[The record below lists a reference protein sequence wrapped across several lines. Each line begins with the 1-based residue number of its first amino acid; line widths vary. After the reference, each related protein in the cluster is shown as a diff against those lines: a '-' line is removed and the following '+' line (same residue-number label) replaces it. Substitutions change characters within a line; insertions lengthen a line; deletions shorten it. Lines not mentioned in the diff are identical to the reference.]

1 MMSRCLLVFLLLL
14 PFWAKAQN
22 NVTFTAQTDA
32 RQVIVGGYFE
42 MSFTLANGQGANFTP
57 PSFTDFKIL
66 SGPSQSISTTSYN
79 GKWSKTLSYSYN
91 LQPKR
96 IGKFTIGPASISA
109 DGKKM
114 TTKPVTVEVVQGKD
128 NTAKT
133 QQELEAQIEDQ
144 VYIKT
149 IPSTV
154 DAYIGQQIILDYK
167 IYTSQEVSNIKP
179 LGESSYPGF
188 FAEELSSYSESVVKE
203 VIDGVQ
209 YSTKVI
215 IRMALFPQQA
225 GILNI
230 DPMRLNV
237 SIVSPN
243 QPQRRRR
250 SIFSYPSLMHLEVK
264 TEPISINVKSLPSDA
279 PVSFSGA
286 VGNYKMM
293 ARTNSRQINTNDAF
307 SLQLTIQGDGDL
319 KQVQAPDLMLG
330 DSFEIF
336 DTKVVRENQLVESQG
351 RFIGEKVFDYL
362 ITPKYKGL
370 FRLQPKFS
378 YFDIDSL
385 KYITLTTSEPL
396 AISVLQ
402 GDNSKS
408 SIDKPA
414 TTKATLRDIKT
425 TSTWEQPSRVFLGT
439 PLFWILLGLPLLV
452 LGGVFLFKQRQLKL
466 SNIDPLAQKQQLANK
481 VALQRLETAKKL
493 LAENKSRAFYG
504 EISRAML
511 GYVSDKLNI
520 PFSKMSKNNV
530 KEKLESLNVSED
542 PIQKFIHIINT
553 SEMAL
558 FAGKDN
564 SGAMQEVYQEALE
577 VVSGVEA
584 EIS

>member
-1 MMSRCLLVFLLLL
+1 MSRLLFIIIFLFPILVS
-14 PFWAKAQN
+14 AQKG
-22 NVTFTAQTDA
+22 VTFIAEADA

-42 MSFTLANGQGANFTP
+42 MSFTLANAQGSNFVP
-57 PSFTDFKIL
+57 PAFKDFKVL
-66 SGPSQSISTTSYN
+66 SGPSQSISTSSFN
-79 GKWSKTLSYSYN
+79 GKWTKTISYSYN

-96 IGKFTIGPASISA
+96 IGKFTIGSA
-109 DGKKM
+109 TIAANGKKM
-114 TTKPVTVEVVQGKD
+114 TTKPVTVEVVQGKN

-149 IPSTV
+149 IPSTI
-154 DAYIGQQIILDYK
+154 DAYVGQQIVLDYK
-167 IYTSQEVSNIKP
+167 IYTSQQVENYKP
-179 LGESSYPGF
+179 LEESTYPGF

-209 YSTKVI
+209 FSTKVI
-215 IRMALFPQQA
+215 NKMALFPQQA

-230 DPMRLNV
+230 EPLRMRV

-243 QPQRRRR
+243 QSQRRR
-250 SIFSYPSLMHLEVK
+250 SVFSYPNLMHLDVG
-264 TEPISINVKSLPSDA
+264 TEPLSINVKSLPPGA
-279 PVSFSGA
+279 PASFSGA
-286 VGNYKMM
+286 VGSYVMQ
-293 ARTNSRQINTNDAF
+293 ARINSRQINTNDAF
-307 SLQLTIQGDGDL
+307 SLQLTVQGDGDL
-319 KQVQAPDLMLG
+319 KQVQAPDLVLG

-336 DTKVVRENQLVESQG
+336 DTKVVRENALVESQG

-362 ITPKYKGL
+362 ITPKHKGL
-370 FRLQPKFS
+370 FKIQPQFS
-378 YFDIDSL
+378 YFSMDSL
-385 KYITLTTSEPL
+385 RYITLTTRAPL
-396 AISVLQ
+396 ALSVLQ
-402 GDNSKS
+402 GDNSKA
-408 SIDKPA
+408 SIEKTAVP
-414 TTKATLRDIKT
+414 KNTLKGIKT
-425 TSTWEQPSRVFLGT
+425 STSWEQPARSFFGT
-439 PLFWILLGLPLLV
+439 SLFWILLGLPVLV
-452 LGGVFLFKQRQLKL
+452 LGGVFLFKQRQIKL
-466 SNIDPLAQKQQLANK
+466 SNIDPQARKQQLANK
-481 VALQRLETAKKL
+481 VALKRLETAKTL
-493 LAENKSRAFYG
+493 LTENKSRAFYD

-530 KEKLESLNVSED
+530 KEKLESLKVSET

-564 SGAMQEVYQEALE
+564 SSSMQEVYQEALD